1 MTVAP
6 GDIALS
12 APAAPPRVGWR
23 RRAWRYVRRHPTMIF
38 GGALFLIMVAMAA
51 FAPWLGTTDPQALS
65 PIRRL
70 KWPSDQFW
78 FGTDMLGRDIYSRT
92 IYGARVS
99 LIVGISVAVFATS
112 LGLAI
117 GVVAG
122 FTRWV
127 DAIVMRIMDGLMS
140 IPEVLI
146 AIALMALTRASMGN
160 VIFAIT
166 VAQVPRVTRL
176 VRGIVLTLREQPY
189 VEAAIASGTGFL
201 RILWRHIVPNT
212 LAPLLVQGTFITAS
226 AMITE
231 AILSFIGAGTPPN
244 IPSWGHIM
252 AEGRSLFQ
260 VAYYIVL
267 FPGIMLSVT
276 VLATNLLG
284 DGLRDM
290 LDPRLSRRL

>member
-1 MTVAP
+1 MAVIQS
-6 GDIALS
+6 DIAL
-12 APAAPPRVGWR
+12 PAAPATAWR
-23 RRAWRYVRRHPTMIF
+23 RRAWRYVRRHPTMLF
-38 GGALFLIMVAMAA
+38 GGALLLLMIAMAV
-51 FAPWLGTTDPQALS
+51 FAPYLGTSDPQALS

-70 KWPSDQFW
+70 RWPSAQYW
-78 FGTDMLGRDIYSRT
+78 FGTDMLGRDVYSRT

-99 LIVGISVAVFATS
+99 LIVGISVALLATTC
-112 LGLAI
+112 GLAI

-127 DAIVMRIMDGLMS
+127 DTIVMRIMDGLMS
-140 IPEVLI
+140 IPSVLI
-146 AIALMALTRASMGN
+146 AIALMALTRASLEN

-166 VAQVPRVTRL
+166 VADIPRVTRL

-189 VEAAIASGTGFL
+189 VEAAVASGTGFF

-212 LAPLLVQGTFITAS
+212 IPPLLVQGTFVAAA

-244 IPSWGHIM
+244 IPSWGNIM

-267 FPGIMLSVT
+267 FPGIMLSLT
-276 VLATNLLG
+276 VLAINLLG
-284 DGLRDM
+284 DGLRDA
-290 LDPRLSRRL
+290 LDPRLARRL

>member
-1 MTVAP
+1 MAVIQT
-6 GDIALS
+6 DIAVP
-12 APAAPPRVGWR
+12 APAPATGWR
-23 RRAWRYVRRHPTMIF
+23 HRASRYIRRHPTMIV
-38 GGALFLIMVAMAA
+38 GGVLLLIMLVMAV
-51 FAPWLGTTDPQALS
+51 FAPYLNTVDPQALS
-65 PIRRL
+65 PIKRL
-70 KWPSDQFW
+70 RWPSAQYW
-78 FGTDMLGRDIYSRT
+78 FGTDMLGRDVYSRT
-92 IYGARVS
+92 VYGARVS
-99 LIVGISVAVFATS
+99 LMVGISVALFSTVI
-112 LGLAI
+112 GLAI

-127 DAIVMRIMDGLMS
+127 DAVVMRIMDGLMS

-189 VEAAIASGTGFL
+189 VEAAVASGTGFVL
-201 RILWRHIVPNT
+201 ILWRHIVPNT
-212 LAPLLVQGTFITAS
+212 LPPLLVQGTFITAS

-244 IPSWGHIM
+244 IPSWGNIM

-267 FPGIMLSVT
+267 FPGIMLSLT
-276 VLATNLLG
+276 VLAINLLG

>member
-1 MTVAP
+1 MAIVQS
-6 GDIALS
+6 DIAVP
-12 APAAPPRVGWR
+12 APAPATGWR
-23 RRAWRYVRRHPTMIF
+23 HRASRYIRRHPTMIV
-38 GGALFLIMVAMAA
+38 GGVLLLIMLVMAV
-51 FAPWLGTTDPQALS
+51 FAPYLNTVDPQALS
-65 PIRRL
+65 PIKRL
-70 KWPSDQFW
+70 RWPSAQYW
-78 FGTDMLGRDIYSRT
+78 FGTDMLGRDVYSRT
-92 IYGARVS
+92 VYGARVS
-99 LIVGISVAVFATS
+99 LMVGISVALFSTVI
-112 LGLAI
+112 GLAI

-127 DAIVMRIMDGLMS
+127 DAVVMRIMDGLMS

-189 VEAAIASGTGFL
+189 VEAAVASGTGFVL
-201 RILWRHIVPNT
+201 ILWRHIVPNT
-212 LAPLLVQGTFITAS
+212 LPPLLVQGTFITAS

-244 IPSWGHIM
+244 IPSWGNIM

-267 FPGIMLSVT
+267 FPGIMLSLT
-276 VLATNLLG
+276 VLAINLLG

>member
-1 MTVAP
+1 MAVIQP
-6 GDIALS
+6 DIAL
-12 APAAPPRVGWR
+12 PALAVPRER
-23 RRAWRYVRRHPTMIF
+23 RVRRYIRRHPTIIV
-38 GGALFLIMVAMAA
+38 GGALLLMMIVMAI
-51 FAPWLGTTDPQALS
+51 FAPWLGTSDPQALS
-65 PIRRL
+65 PIKRL
-70 KWPSDQFW
+70 RWPSAQYW
-78 FGTDMLGRDIYSRT
+78 FGTDMLGRDVYSRT
-92 IYGARVS
+92 VYGARVS
-99 LIVGISVAVFATS
+99 LIVGISVALFSTG

-140 IPEVLI
+140 IPAVLI
-146 AIALMALTRASMGN
+146 AIALMALTRASMEN

-166 VAQVPRVTRL
+166 VAEVPRVTRL
-176 VRGIVLTLREQPY
+176 VRGVVLTLREQPY

-212 LAPLLVQGTFITAS
+212 LPPLLVQGTFITAS

-244 IPSWGHIM
+244 IPSWGNIM

-267 FPGIMLSVT
+267 FPGIMLSLT
-276 VLATNLLG
+276 VLAINLLG
-284 DGLRDM
+284 DGLRDA
-290 LDPRLSRRL
+290 LDPRMAKEY

>member
-1 MTVAP
+1 MAVIQP
-6 GDIALS
+6 DIAL
-12 APAAPPRVGWR
+12 PALAVPRER
-23 RRAWRYVRRHPTMIF
+23 RVRRYIRRHPTIIV
-38 GGALFLIMVAMAA
+38 GGALLLVMIVMAV
-51 FAPWLGTTDPQALS
+51 FAPWLGTSDPQALS
-65 PIRRL
+65 PIKRL
-70 KWPSDQFW
+70 RWPSEVYW
-78 FGTDMLGRDIYSRT
+78 FGTDMLGRDVYSRT
-92 IYGARVS
+92 VYGARVS
-99 LIVGISVAVFATS
+99 LIVGISVALFSTG

-140 IPEVLI
+140 IPAVLI
-146 AIALMALTRASMGN
+146 AIALMALTRASMEN

-166 VAQVPRVTRL
+166 VAEVPRVTRL
-176 VRGIVLTLREQPY
+176 VRGVVLTLREQPY

-212 LAPLLVQGTFITAS
+212 LPPLLVQGTFITAS

-244 IPSWGHIM
+244 IPSWGNIM

-276 VLATNLLG
+276 VLAINLLG
-284 DGLRDM
+284 DGLRDA
-290 LDPRLSRRL
+290 LDPRLARRL

>member
-1 MTVAP
+1 MAVIQS
-6 GDIALS
+6 DIAL
-12 APAAPPRVGWR
+12 PATPATAWR
-23 RRAWRYVRRHPTMIF
+23 QRAWRYIRRHPTMLF
-38 GGALFLIMVAMAA
+38 GGALLLVMIAMAV
-51 FAPWLGTTDPQALS
+51 FAPYLGTSDPQALS

-70 KWPSDQFW
+70 RWPSAQYW
-78 FGTDMLGRDIYSRT
+78 FGTDMLGRDVYSRT

-99 LIVGISVAVFATS
+99 LIVGISVALLATTC
-112 LGLAI
+112 GLAI

-127 DAIVMRIMDGLMS
+127 DTIVMRIMDGLMS
-140 IPEVLI
+140 IPSVLI
-146 AIALMALTRASMGN
+146 AIALMALTRASLEN

-166 VAQVPRVTRL
+166 VADIPRVTRL

-189 VEAAIASGTGFL
+189 VEAAVASGTGFF

-212 LAPLLVQGTFITAS
+212 IPPLLVQGTFVAAA

-244 IPSWGHIM
+244 IPSWGNIM

-267 FPGIMLSVT
+267 FPGIMLSLT
-276 VLATNLLG
+276 VLAINLLG
-284 DGLRDM
+284 DGLRDA
-290 LDPRLSRRL
+290 LDPRLARRL

>member
-1 MTVAP
+1 MAVVQT
-6 GDIALS
+6 DIALP
-12 APAAPPRVGWR
+12 APSVLWR
-23 RRAWRYVRRHPTMIF
+23 QRAWRYVRRHPTMLL
-38 GGALFLIMVAMAA
+38 GAVLLLIMAAMAV
-51 FAPWLGTTDPQALS
+51 FAPYLGTVDPQALS

-70 KWPSDQFW
+70 RWPSAQYW
-78 FGTDMLGRDIYSRT
+78 FGTDMLGRDVYSRT
-92 IYGARVS
+92 VYGARVS
-99 LIVGISVAVFATS
+99 LIVGISVALLSTS
-112 LGLAI
+112 IGLAI
-117 GVVAG
+117 GVIAG

-127 DAIVMRIMDGLMS
+127 DAIVMRVMDGLMS

-176 VRGIVLTLREQPY
+176 VRGVVLTLREQPY
-189 VEAAIASGTGFL
+189 VEAAIASGTSFVK
-201 RILWRHIVPNT
+201 ILWRHIVPNT
-212 LAPLLVQGTFITAS
+212 IPPLLVQGTFTAAG

-231 AILSFIGAGTPPN
+231 AILSFLGAGTPPN
-244 IPSWGHIM
+244 IPSWGNIM

-267 FPGIMLSVT
+267 FPGIMLSLT
-276 VLATNLLG
+276 ILAMNLLG